1 MNGEEESMAETIEI
15 RWHGRG
21 GQGAKTAVFLLAES
35 LIEQGKFAQGF
46 PDYGPERMGAPIRGY
61 NRISDKPVA
70 LHCGVTAPGI
80 VVVLDPTLIGT
91 ADITSGLKPG
101 GTVLVNSPEPPE
113 AMRSQLRLKD
123 GKVYTVDATGI
134 ALEEIGK
141 PIPNSPMIGAL
152 LRLTDL
158 ADIDSMSAIIGKK
171 FKGKLSE
178 TVVEGNIKAMKR
190 AYEEVEGEK

>member
-1 MNGEEESMAETIEI
+1 MAETLEI

-61 NRISDKPVA
+61 NRISDEPVK
-70 LHCGVTAPGI
+70 LHCGVDSPEI
-80 VVVLDPTLIGT
+80 VVVLDATLIGT

-101 GTVLVNSPEPPE
+101 GTVLVNSSGDPA
-113 AMRSQLRLKD
+113 AMRKTLGLKD
-123 GKVYTVDATGI
+123 GKVFTVDATGI
-134 ALEEIGK
+134 ALDEIGK

-152 LRLTDL
+152 LKVTGL
-158 ADIDSMSAIIGKK
+158 ADIDDMAAIIAKK
-171 FKGKLSE
+171 FEGKL
-178 TVVEGNIKAMKR
+178 TDAVVEGNRKAMKR
-190 AYEEVEGEK
+190 AYDEVRGEK

>member
-1 MNGEEESMAETIEI
+1 MAETLEL

-35 LIEQGKFAQGF
+35 LIEQGKYAQGF

-61 NRISDKPVA
+61 NRISDEPVK
-70 LHCGVTAPGI
+70 LHCGVNQPEI

-101 GTVLVNSPEPPE
+101 GTVLVNSTDAPG
-113 AMRSQLRLKD
+113 AMRKTLGLTGGS
-123 GKVYTVDATGI
+123 VYTVDATGI
-134 ALEEIGK
+134 ALDEIGK

-152 LRLTDL
+152 LKVTDL
-158 ADIDSMSAIIGKK
+158 ADIDDMAAIIGKK
-171 FKGKLSE
+171 FEGKFGE
-178 TVVEGNIKAMKR
+178 AVVQGNKKAMKR
-190 AYEEVEGEK
+190 AYEEVRGEK

>member
-1 MNGEEESMAETIEI
+1 MAETLEI

-61 NRISDKPVA
+61 NRISDEPVK
-70 LHCGVTAPGI
+70 LHCGVDSPEI
-80 VVVLDPTLIGT
+80 VVVLDATLIGT

-101 GTVLVNSPEPPE
+101 GTVLVNSSGDPA
-113 AMRSQLRLKD
+113 AMRKTLGLKD
-123 GKVYTVDATGI
+123 GKVFTVDATGI
-134 ALEEIGK
+134 ALDEIGK

-152 LRLTDL
+152 LKVTGL
-158 ADIDSMSAIIGKK
+158 ADIDDMAAIIAKK
-171 FKGKLSE
+171 FEGKL
-178 TVVEGNIKAMKR
+178 TDAVVEGNRKAMKR
-190 AYEEVEGEK
+190 AFDEVRGEK